1 MKDTV
6 YIPNAMTY
14 LDEDDGHVY
23 IITFLL
29 QVAATQVN
37 QPEMF
42 SRDSPWISNSPLETC
57 QILQETQVLYL
68 KSLDDTTNVA

>member
-1 MKDTV
+1 MVDTV
-6 YIPNAMTY
+6 YIPDAMTY

-42 SRDSPWISNSPLETC
+42 SRDSPHVRTSSHRLPHGSPTRRWKPAKFC
-57 QILQETQVLYL
+57 KKPKCY
-68 KSLDDTTNVA
+68 A